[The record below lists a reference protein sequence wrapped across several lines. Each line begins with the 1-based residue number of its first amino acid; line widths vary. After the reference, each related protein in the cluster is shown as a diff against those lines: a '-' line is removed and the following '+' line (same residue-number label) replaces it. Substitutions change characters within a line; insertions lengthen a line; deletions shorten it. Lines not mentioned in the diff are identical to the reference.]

1 MKGYIGVTSREWFT
15 YLSATP
21 GFSEVN
27 FWRKNTN
34 SFNVL
39 QAGEPFF
46 FIVKNDK
53 GVKGERAVLGKA
65 TYIRYEVLTVDE
77 AWDKYRNGNGDE
89 NRESFESRM
98 NEMFETDTHTG
109 KIGCIILTDFQAFD
123 NPVILSEIGI
133 EFKDSVVSG
142 KSKGI
147 GDREI
152 SLILEY
158 GSSTVGNVMRKLTE
172 VDRIGFTEDDEG
184 FPEGKLKLKQHLV
197 RERNPEVIKLAKERY
212 LQRHGKLICEVCTF
226 DFKEHYGDIGEGYI
240 EGHHTKPIMEMAEN
254 EVTKVE
260 DIALVCSNCHR
271 MLHRRRPWLSINELK
286 QLLTNA
292 VKSR

>member
-21 GFSEVN
+21 GISEVN
-27 FWRKNTN
+27 FWRKNTAN
-34 SFNVL
+34 FNVL
-39 QAGEPFF
+39 TQGEPFF
-46 FIVKNDK
+46 FLVKNER
-53 GVKGERAVLGKA
+53 GVQGERTVLGKA
-65 TYIRYEVLTVDE
+65 TYERFEVLTVNE
-77 AWDKYRNGNGDE
+77 AWDKYRNANGDE
-89 NRESFESRM
+89 DKNSFITRM
-98 NEMFETDTHTG
+98 NDMFETDTHNG
-109 KIGCIILTDFQAFD
+109 AIGCIILSDFQAFD
-123 NPVILSEIGI
+123 NPVYLSDIGV
-133 EFKDSVVSG
+133 EFKNSVVSG
-142 KSKGI
+142 KGI
-147 GDREI
+147 TE
-152 SLILEY
+152 LEVNAILEY

-172 VDRIGFTEDDEG
+172 VERIGFTEDDEG
-184 FPEGKLKLKQHLV
+184 FPEGKLKLKQHLI

-286 QLLTNA
+286 NILG
-292 VKSR
+292 